1 MSKFAENSTMVK
13 RTDLFDL
20 NRSAKNFC
28 LLLHRL
34 FNFLILQAM
43 RILSQKV
50 EIFEN
55 HKIICLL
62 TR

>member
-1 MSKFAENSTMVK
+1 MIKFAENSAMVK

-20 NRSAKNFC
+20 NRSAKNFFSP
-28 LLLHRL
+28 LHTL

-43 RILSQKV
+43 RILFQKV

-62 TR
+62 IR